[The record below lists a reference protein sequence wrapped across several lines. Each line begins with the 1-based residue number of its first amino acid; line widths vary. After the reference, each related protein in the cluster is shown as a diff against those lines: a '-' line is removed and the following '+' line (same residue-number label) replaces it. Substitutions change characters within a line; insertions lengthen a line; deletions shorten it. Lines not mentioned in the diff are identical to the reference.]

1 MRGLLLFPAALL
13 GGVMVSTVVWVGI
26 LFSQYRQWM
35 VPGRAVAGG
44 WTYLLNS
51 FWVVVLLTL
60 GFGVGFYLV
69 TLLSRRI

>member
-13 GGVMVSTVVWVGI
+13 GGVLVSTVVWIGI
-26 LFSQYRQWM
+26 LFARGWAA
-35 VPGRAVAGG
+35 PGRAVAGG

-60 GFGVGFYLV
+60 GFGLGFYLV
-69 TLLSRRI
+69 TMLSRRI